1 MGSDI
6 EKLTKLHLQAFG
18 LSDYII
24 RQIFEDVD
32 VKSTSAG
39 LKEYEAPD
47 VKAAVEKRLKN
58 PRIQSKTREMLQRV
72 LFWLNGESNV
82 IPVDFLQGLSPEKKI
97 EVLRARVQ
105 ELESQEQKLNE
116 DTAKLLARAK
126 QMTASK

>member
-18 LSDYII
+18 LSDYMI
-24 RQIFEDVD
+24 RQIFKDLNA
-32 VKSTSAG
+32 KSTSTG
-39 LKEYEAPD
+39 LNEYAASD
-47 VKAAVEKRLKN
+47 VKVAVEKRLEN

-82 IPVDFLQGLSPEKKI
+82 IPVDFLQGLSPEKNV

-105 ELESQEQKLNE
+105 ELESQEQILNE
-116 DTAKLLARAK
+116 DTARLLARAK
-126 QMTASK
+126 QMAASR